1 MLIWTREGKE
11 VTSNRSQPRQADRCG
26 KGKEPRKEKAMI
38 ARFDHRPMLTA
49 VLALSTSVLVVV
61 VITLSTLLI
70 TSAPAPSNSSFS
82 DGGNPAAPAD
92 AVGQGFSN
100 QSSNEQKA
108 EGLAAQSGHFTQ
120 GSPAEHKAEAVAA
133 KSGHFA
139 P

>member
-1 MLIWTREGKE
+1 
-11 VTSNRSQPRQADRCG
+11 
-26 KGKEPRKEKAMI
+26 MI

-70 TSAPAPSNSSFS
+70 TGPQAASPPSVSG
-82 DGGNPAAPAD
+82 GGNPAAD
-92 AVGQGFSN
+92 
-100 QSSNEQKA
+100 
-108 EGLAAQSGHFTQ
+108 AQSGGIVGSGAGVYHGSDSLIEHKAEVVAAKSSHFTQ
-120 GSPAEHKAEAVAA
+120 ESPAEQKAEAVAA

>member
-1 MLIWTREGKE
+1 
-11 VTSNRSQPRQADRCG
+11 
-26 KGKEPRKEKAMI
+26 MI

-70 TSAPAPSNSSFS
+70 TGPQAASPPSVSG
-82 DGGNPAAPAD
+82 GGNPAAD
-92 AVGQGFSN
+92 AQSGVIVGSGAGVYHGQGFSN
-100 QSSNEQKA
+100 QALAEHKA
-108 EGLAAQSGHFTQ
+108 EVLAAQSGHFTQ
-120 GSPAEHKAEAVAA
+120 GSPTEKKAEAVAA

>member
-1 MLIWTREGKE
+1 ML
-11 VTSNRSQPRQADRCG
+11 
-26 KGKEPRKEKAMI
+26 
-38 ARFDHRPMLTA
+38 ARFDHHPMLTA
-49 VLALSTSVLVVV
+49 LLALTTAVLVVV

-70 TSAPAPSNSSFS
+70 TSAPAPSHSSFS
-82 DGGNPAAPAD
+82 DGGNPAAPAG

-100 QSSNEQKA
+100 QLSNEQKA

-120 GSPAEHKAEAVAA
+120 GSPAEKKAEAVAA